1 MDEQHKVHRVSES
14 VHDALNAIRA
24 GRFVIILDDES
35 RENEGDLVIAA
46 EHATTSTYGHLAH
59 GSEQLARERLDVWA
73 LSGRGGETGT
83 Q

>member
-24 GRFVIILDDES
+24 GRFVIVLDDES

-59 GSEQLARERLDVWA
+59 GSEQLDAPSARRLAVER
-73 LSGRGGETGT
+73 RGGETGT